1 MPASSSTSVM
11 HVYPS
16 VFILAGTV
24 RSAITLYGMLSS
36 WSQAIRDKEFL
47 VEMRL
52 KNHDPNAPQEPAAA
66 PVDVARAAAAAAA
79 GVPQPIGPAAAGG

>member
-1 MPASSSTSVM
+1 M

-16 VFILAGTV
+16 VFVLAGGV
-24 RSAITLYGMLSS
+24 RTAIVIGSS
-36 WSQAIRDKEFL
+36 LRAWSQAIRDKEFL

-66 PVDVARAAAAAAA
+66 APVDVARAAAAAVA

>member
-1 MPASSSTSVM
+1 M

-16 VFILAGTV
+16 VFVLAGAV
-24 RSAITLYGMLSS
+24 RSTIVLGSS
-36 WSQAIRDKEFL
+36 LRAWSQAIRDKEFL

-66 PVDVARAAAAAAA
+66 APVDVARPAA
-79 GVPQPIGPAAAGG
+79 GVPQPIGPAAAGGGLLIAQ